1 MDGNTFSSISRGT
14 ENNAVMTEKQEFC
27 GNPVESSSPALSR
40 LWLINCIIALV
51 FSLNNSPGLWTVL
64 VHSAHPFPGSL
75 HYSPALPDLP
85 RHRPHLSWTSSN
97 GRYGGLAC
105 LCLRSICKWS
115 RGKHQGIPRF
125 LPIFHIMTS
134 AHPYKNIFQRTTIL
148 LKYCTLWKM
157 QASIWIW

>member
-1 MDGNTFSSISRGT
+1 MKWGKYRWQKNRNSAATLLKAVPPPWVVYDWSTASLPLYFLSIT
-14 ENNAVMTEKQEFC
+14 
-27 GNPVESSSPALSR
+27 ALASEQFLSTR
-40 LWLINCIIALV
+40 LIHFREVCII
-51 FSLNNSPGLWTVL
+51 PR
-64 VHSAHPFPGSL
+64 P
-75 HYSPALPDLP
+75 YRICP

>member
-27 GNPVESSSPALSR
+27 GSPVESSSPALSR
-40 LWLINCIIALV
+40 QSSAKSCISITALASEQFLSTRLIHFREVCII
-51 FSLNNSPGLWTVL
+51 PR
-64 VHSAHPFPGSL
+64 P
-75 HYSPALPDLP
+75 YRICP